1 MNMVDEVKTC
11 VDTKINF
18 FEEYFSIPDNLKSE
32 LDMFINDTK
41 SLGERCSGASE
52 FEQEFS
58 ASGLLDR
65 FNTLISKCTPKA
77 KKMTKEEKKQ
87 SVKIAKDILYEN
99 RREIAKDALKDATN
113 RIINDKRDEML
124 TKNREKMIE
133 EGTYADYTIMRNNI
147 NIIGDIGNCLGNIF
161 KKKKNKK

>member
-1 MNMVDEVKTC
+1 MLDEVKTC
-11 VDTKINF
+11 VDAKINF
-18 FEEYFSIPDNLKSE
+18 FEEYFSVPDDLKSE
-32 LDMFINDTK
+32 MDMFIKDTQA
-41 SLGERCSGASE
+41 LGEQCSSASE
-52 FEQEFS
+52 FEQQFS
-58 ASGLLDR
+58 TSELLNR

-99 RREIAKDALKDATN
+99 RAEIAKDTLKDTAN

-133 EGTYADYTIMRNNI
+133 EGTYADYTIRRNKI
-147 NIIGDIGNCLGNIF
+147 NSIRDFLEKIF
-161 KKKKNKK
+161 NKKK